1 MQTAQDMY
9 EILQT
14 SLVSYLYNNNNNNNN
29 NIYTE

>member
-14 SLVSYLYNNNNNNNN
+14 SLVFYLYNNNNNNN